1 MYFNLFIENKIIATF
16 MNEPHELWIALML
29 SEHWQEL
36 YNCQLSPFIHL
47 MRFQNF
53 STSLS
58 FQQNSEP
65 HFLWFSYTCI
75 IECQDKFKS
84 FF

>member
-1 MYFNLFIENKIIATF
+1 

-36 YNCQLSPFIHL
+36 YNCKLSPFIHL
-47 MRFQNF
+47 IRFQNC
-53 STSLS
+53 SMSLS